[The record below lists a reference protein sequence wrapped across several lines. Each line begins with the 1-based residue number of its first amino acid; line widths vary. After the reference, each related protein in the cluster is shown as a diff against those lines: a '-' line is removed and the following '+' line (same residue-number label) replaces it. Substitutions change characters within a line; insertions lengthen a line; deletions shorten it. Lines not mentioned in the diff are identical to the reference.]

1 MRKLLFIFAMLMP
14 FLMSAQDAVQF
25 VLTSDGLYKAENGE
39 DYIVV
44 PFEGKSSHQIY
55 QELASNINSLYN
67 KPSEVMT
74 GVEDASIKVRAISDD
89 IIRARL
95 MGLGQSESGYYQL
108 EFKIK
113 DGRVRVSAPYIE
125 PQVWY
130 VTNKGRSY
138 SDFAPLVKKHFNKDG
153 SLKDGKRAED
163 YAIIVSK
170 MNGIINAILNLSASQ
185 DSSEDW

>member
-1 MRKLLFIFAMLMP
+1 MRKLLFIFTMMMP
-14 FLMSAQDAVQF
+14 FLMSAQDVVQF
-25 VLTSDGLYKAENGE
+25 VLTNDGLYKAENG
-39 DYIVV
+39 DDFIVV
-44 PFEGKSSHQIY
+44 PFEGKSAHQIY

-67 KPSEVMT
+67 NPSEVMT
-74 GVEDASIKVRAISDD
+74 SVEDASIKVRAISDD

-125 PQVWY
+125 SQVWC
-130 VTNKGRSY
+130 VTSKGRSY

-163 YAIIVSK
+163 YAIVVSK
-170 MNGIINAILNLSASQ
+170 MNSIINAILNLSASQ
-185 DSSEDW
+185 DSNEDW